1 MLIYPVVREACTAP
15 VAGARA
21 RILMKP
27 ADFEYAERQY
37 EVADLAG
44 QQWTSSQTLENAD
57 PSNWGGTLLR
67 SE

>member
-1 MLIYPVVREACTAP
+1 
-15 VAGARA
+15 
-21 RILMKP
+21 MKP